1 MTEANG
7 EKPMYFVT
15 SKRAGYVLFCM
26 TPSGRAAIGLTESRQ
41 VHMFQRSPD
50 GAWLTSREWEA
61 GTMSHTDL
69 MLALGDHDEPD
80 DPTRLL
86 DLIPKA

>member
-1 MTEANG
+1 
-7 EKPMYFVT
+7 MYFVT

-26 TPSGRAAIGLTESRQ
+26 TPTGRWAIGLTENRE

-50 GAWLTSREWEA
+50 DTWQTLREWGA

-69 MLALGDHDEPD
+69 MLALGEHEEPD
-80 DPTRLL
+80 DPQRLL
-86 DLIPKA
+86 DLIPKP

>member
-1 MTEANG
+1 
-7 EKPMYFVT
+7 MYFVT

-41 VHMFQRSPD
+41 VHVFQRLPD

-80 DPTRLL
+80 DPTRIL
-86 DLIPKA
+86 DLIPKV